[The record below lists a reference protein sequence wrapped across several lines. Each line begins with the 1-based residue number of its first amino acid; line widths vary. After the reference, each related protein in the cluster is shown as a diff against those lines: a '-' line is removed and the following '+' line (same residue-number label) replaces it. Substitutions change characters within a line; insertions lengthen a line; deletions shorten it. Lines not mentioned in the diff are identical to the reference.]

1 MFVPTHPTQQATP
14 YHFLEVEGNEEEAEV
29 HVGFSFSKWRKRLYC
44 LLCFI
49 LIGWKAS
56 PLYGEGPF
64 YLMSAM
70 FAEADMA

>member
-1 MFVPTHPTQQATP
+1 MKKRPRSMWALAFP
-14 YHFLEVEGNEEEAEV
+14 
-29 HVGFSFSKWRKRLYC
+29 KWRKRLYY